1 LTHHHRY
8 IKIFQFEQV
17 KYKVKSNEI
26 RESFL
31 KYFESKQHKI
41 LPSSSLVPYGDPT
54 LLFTT
59 AGMVQIKPYFL
70 GLSTPPNKRLASC
83 QKCFR
88 TTDLDIV
95 GDNKHLTF
103 FEMLGNFSVGDYF
116 KNEAIEWGWEYI
128 TKYLKIPPEKL
139 WITIFTDDDDAFT
152 YWRKIGI
159 PPEKIVR
166 LGEKD
171 NFWGPAGD
179 SGPCGPCSEIHYD
192 FGIEKGCGKPDCN
205 PSCSCGRFSEIW
217 NLVFT
222 EYNQDVNGK
231 RTKLPK
237 PNIDTGMGLER
248 IVAVMQGVHTVY
260 ETDLFIPIRD
270 KICNLAGIKYG
281 QDENTDR
288 AVRVI
293 AEHSRG
299 LAFLIADG
307 VMPSN
312 EGRGYVLRRIL
323 RKASFFG
330 RRVGI
335 NKLFLGEIT
344 GVVIEKMDSIYPD
357 LTKNKEMIME
367 VVALEEEKFGATLDT
382 GINLVER
389 LISELKIK
397 GGKSISGTDVFRL
410 YDTYGFL
417 PELTA
422 EIAQK
427 EGLEV
432 DLGGFKKE
440 MEKQRDK
447 ARAEQKFSGGIQ
459 GSKGDISE
467 RVSLAATVFKGYSDI
482 KSTARIIYI
491 GDNESGKALKSAGSG
506 YEISVVLNT
515 TPFYAEKGGQVG
527 DTGKLTGKSFEIEI
541 SNTVPSPYGVIGEGV
556 NVHLGKVLKGT
567 VKSGDE
573 VDAVIDID
581 HRLDIARNHTATHLL
596 QAALRQVLGNT
607 VYQRGSYVGP
617 DRLRFDFSYMKA
629 IDKKKLLE
637 IQQIVNNRI
646 RENFTVT
653 TQEMSHKQAISEGA
667 MAIFE
672 EKYGDNVRVLKIGD
686 PPVSMELCGGT
697 HVRQTGDIGFLN
709 IVSESS
715 IGTGLRRV
723 EAVTGREAERYIKEQ
738 IEKLEAI
745 AINTSSSTSEAPA
758 KVVALLSELS
768 AAKKRI
774 ADLERQLSKNAVDD
788 IIKSKE
794 QTEGVN
800 YLVSKVEASSM
811 VSLREIGDLL
821 KDKLGSAVIV
831 LGAIYDEKPGF
842 VVMVT
847 PDLVQKGFNAG
858 QIVKQVASKAGGG
871 GGGRPELAQ
880 AGGKD
885 VEKIDE
891 ALALARE
898 IIRKCDHA

>member
-1 LTHHHRY
+1 
-8 IKIFQFEQV
+8 
-17 KYKVKSNEI
+17 VKSNEI

-31 KYFESKQHKI
+31 EFFESKQHKI
-41 LPSSSLVPYGDPT
+41 LSSSSLVPLGDPT

-70 GLSTPPNKRLASC
+70 GLSTPPNKRLTSC

-103 FEMLGNFSVGDYF
+103 FEMLGNFSIGDYF
-116 KNEAIEWGWEYI
+116 KKEAIEWGWEYI

-139 WITIFTDDDDAFT
+139 WITIFDDDDDAYN

-166 LGEKD
+166 LGERD

-192 FGIEKGCGKPDCN
+192 FGIEKGCRKPDCN

-260 ETDLFIPIRD
+260 DTDLFIPIRD
-270 KICNLAGIKYG
+270 KICGLAGIKYG
-281 QDENTDR
+281 KDEKTDR

-330 RRVGI
+330 RRIGI
-335 NKLFLGEIT
+335 NKPFLGEIT
-344 GVVIEKMDSIYPD
+344 GVVIEKMGSIYPE
-357 LTKNKEMIME
+357 LISNKETIME

-389 LISELKIK
+389 LITELKNK
-397 GGKSISGTDVFRL
+397 GGKIISGADVFRL

-427 EGLEV
+427 EYLDV
-432 DLGGFKKE
+432 DLAGFKQE
-440 MEKQRDK
+440 MEKQKDK

-467 RVSLAATVFKGYSDI
+467 RVSLAATVFKGYSET

-491 GDNESGKALKSAGSG
+491 GDNEIGKALKSAVSDD
-506 YEISVVLNT
+506 EVAVVLDT

-527 DTGKLTGKSFEIEI
+527 DTGKLIGESFEIEI
-541 SNTVPSPYGVIGEGV
+541 SNTVTSPYGVIGEGV

-567 VKSGDE
+567 VKFGDE
-573 VDAVIDID
+573 VEAVVDID
-581 HRLDIARNHTATHLL
+581 RRMDIARNHTATHLL

-617 DRLRFDFSYMKA
+617 DRLRFDFSYMKS
-629 IDKKKLLE
+629 IDKKKLHE
-637 IQQIVNNRI
+637 IQQMVNNRI
-646 RENFTVT
+646 QENFTVT

-672 EKYGDNVRVLKIGD
+672 EKYGDIVRVLKIGN
-686 PPVSMELCGGT
+686 PTISMELCGGT
-697 HVRQTGDIGFLN
+697 HVQQTGDIGFLN

-715 IGTGLRRV
+715 IGTGLRRI

-745 AINTSSSTSEAPA
+745 AIHTSSSTSDAPA

-774 ADLERQLSKNAVDD
+774 VDLERQLSKNAVDD

-811 VSLREIGDLL
+811 VALREIGDLL

-831 LGAIYDEKPGF
+831 LGAVYDEKPGF

-847 PDLVQKGFNAG
+847 PDLVLKGFNAG

-885 VEKIDE
+885 TEKIDE

-898 IIRKCDHA
+898 IIRKHCHA